1 MHVFGPKQPRNRK
14 TPGTGFFLEVVKQGF
29 GFGLNAAVAAE
40 LRPKQV
46 FAAKSLFQK
55 YSTPSVGL
63 SISRISIKKYS
74 RFIFNLHQSVITHLV
89 RERLLLNTKAYKYI

>member
-29 GFGLNAAVAAE
+29 RFGLNAAAAE

-46 FAAKSLFQK
+46 FGAKSLFQK

-63 SISRISIKKYS
+63 SISRISIKN
-74 RFIFNLHQSVITHLV
+74 ILV
-89 RERLLLNTKAYKYI
+89 LF